1 MPPTSNVNLTMNELS
16 SVLREVLRALGVEQ
30 CDAVGLVR
38 GAADALP
45 DGGDLHERAQ
55 PEEFTRA

>member
-1 MPPTSNVNLTMNELS
+1 MNELS

>member
-1 MPPTSNVNLTMNELS
+1 MNELS
-16 SVLREVLRALGVEQ
+16 SVLREVLRALGVEH

-38 GAADALP
+38 RAADALP
-45 DGGDLHERAQ
+45 DAGDLHERAQ

>member
-1 MPPTSNVNLTMNELS
+1 MNELS

-38 GAADALP
+38 AAPDALP
-45 DGGDLHERAQ
+45 ETGDLHERAQ